1 MPVIVPG
8 IKMTRS
14 WWRVYGALK
23 GAGGGDGG
31 LKGSNLLKWM
41 TEADEVRVTDSYTE
55 EQGA

>member
-1 MPVIVPG
+1 MVVVWSMPVIVPG

-31 LKGSNLLKWM
+31 LNGSHEFFKN
-41 TEADEVRVTDSYTE
+41 
-55 EQGA
+55 G